1 MAGRAMFR
9 MVDLPDEVPGRLF
22 LHRMPGRLEPLQR
35 SIDEIRRR
43 GISQVI
49 CLAPL
54 AEVEAKSPEYARLL
68 RNGGTPWRQVMFP
81 IVDFGVPSDR
91 QHFLAFVI
99 QVAQSLRAGD
109 YMLAHCAGGIGRTG
123 LLASAVLVVLGV
135 PVDEA
140 LQRAGGAGSHP
151 ERPEQVDLVQW
162 VGETVGARMAVIRSN

>member
-1 MAGRAMFR
+1 MY
-9 MVDLPDEVPGRLF
+9 RL
-22 LHRMPGRLEPLQR
+22 PGRLEPLQR

-81 IVDFGVPSDR
+81 IVDYGVPADR
-91 QHFLAFVI
+91 QRFLAFVV

-109 YMLAHCAGGIGRTG
+109 YMLAHCAAGIGRTG
-123 LLASAVLVVLGV
+123 LFAAAVLVALGL
-135 PVDEA
+135 PMEEA
-140 LQRAGGAGSHP
+140 IDRTCAAGSYP
-151 ERPEQVDLVQW
+151 ERPEQVDLVRW
-162 VGETVGARMAVIRSN
+162 IGETAGARTPTHVS